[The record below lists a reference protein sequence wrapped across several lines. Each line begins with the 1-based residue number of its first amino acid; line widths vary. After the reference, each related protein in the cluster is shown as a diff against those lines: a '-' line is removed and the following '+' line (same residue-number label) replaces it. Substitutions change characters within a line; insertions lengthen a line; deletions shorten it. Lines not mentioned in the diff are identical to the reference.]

1 MAICQIGQVLLQH
14 CCLQASSQREK
25 LQLDVWFNNWKLCR
39 LFTHTISWKGSLQSY
54 LKNSLGLPSQV
65 KRAQHALQHPAVGL
79 VLLFL
84 SAHALCV

>member
-1 MAICQIGQVLLQH
+1 MAMCQIGQVPLQR
-14 CCLQASSQREK
+14 CCLQVIFQQEH
-25 LQLDVWFNNWKLCR
+25 LQLDLWFNSWKLCR
-39 LFTHTISWKGSLQSY
+39 LCTHSISWKGSLQSY

-65 KRAQHALQHPAVGL
+65 KRALHALQHPVVAL